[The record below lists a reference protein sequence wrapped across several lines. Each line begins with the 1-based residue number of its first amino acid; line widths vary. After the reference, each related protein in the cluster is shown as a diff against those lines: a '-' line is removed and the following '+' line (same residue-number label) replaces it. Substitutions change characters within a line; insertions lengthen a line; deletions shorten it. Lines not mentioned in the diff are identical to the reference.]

1 MTYSCPHLYN
11 PSCDSGKRSISTTVM
26 NELFEEEIR
35 FNRASRPNWEQ
46 GASHRNLIT
55 GYLTDLADSSRGRL
69 CVLGA
74 GNCNDL
80 DLQKLSQVYS
90 EIHLVDLDE
99 SALKYAVD
107 FQSVSENP
115 AISLH
120 VLDLTGVGDMLAAYK
135 SEHRQG
141 EDDLR
146 KIRDALSDS
155 PEWSLPG
162 PFEVV
167 CSTCILSQLILQV
180 VHALGETHPQFEEL
194 MVAVREQHFRTVL
207 DLIGKGGAGL
217 IISDFVSSESA
228 ADLKDVPDFQFTQ
241 YLSQLL
247 SSRNFFHGV
256 HPGLL
261 FAQLKGK
268 APLAKLVQDVEMLPP
283 WRWDLGTRQYAVA
296 ALRFRRL
303 TGDQG

>member
-1 MTYSCPHLYN
+1 M
-11 PSCDSGKRSISTTVM
+11 I
-26 NELFEEEIR
+26 NELFEEEVR
-35 FNRASRPNWEQ
+35 FNQASRPNWEQ
-46 GASHRNLIT
+46 GATHRNLIT

-80 DLQKLSQVYS
+80 DLQKLLQVYS

-99 SALKYAVD
+99 SALRYAID
-107 FQSVSENP
+107 FQSVSDNP
-115 AISLH
+115 AISMH
-120 VLDLTGVGDMLAAYK
+120 VLDLTGIGDRLAAFK
-135 SEHRQG
+135 SDPDQG
-141 EDDLR
+141 EAELR
-146 KIRDALSDS
+146 EIITALTGVQ
-155 PEWSLPG
+155 ELNLPG
-162 PFEVV
+162 PYDVV

-180 VHALGETHPQFEEL
+180 VHAVGETHPQFEEL
-194 MVAVREQHFRTVL
+194 MVAVREQHFRSVL
-207 DLIGKGGAGL
+207 DLIGEGGAGL

-283 WRWDLGTRQYAVA
+283 WRWDLGARQYAVA
-296 ALRFRRL
+296 GLRFYLRM
-303 TGDQG
+303 TE

>member
-1 MTYSCPHLYN
+1 
-11 PSCDSGKRSISTTVM
+11 M
-26 NELFEEEIR
+26 NELFEGEVR
-35 FNRASRPNWEQ
+35 FNKASRPNWDQ
-46 GASHRNLIT
+46 GTTHRNLIT
-55 GYLTDLADSSRGRL
+55 GYLTDLATSSGRRL

-99 SALKYAVD
+99 SALRYGVE

-120 VLDLTGVGDMLAAYK
+120 VLDVTGVGDRLAALK
-135 SEHRQG
+135 SEPDQRESELG
-141 EDDLR
+141 E
-146 KIRDALSDS
+146 IIASLSES
-155 PEWSLPG
+155 QELNLPC
-162 PFEVV
+162 PFDVV

-180 VHALGETHPQFEEL
+180 VHAVGETHPQFEAL

-207 DLIGKGGAGL
+207 DLIDEGGAGL

-261 FAQLKGK
+261 LAQLTGK
-268 APLAKLVQDVEMLPP
+268 TILAKLVQDVEMLPP

-296 ALRFRRL
+296 AVRFHRRM
-303 TGDQG
+303 TE